1 MKGWLVK
8 GILLLIIIGGVSAY
22 LMYNKSHKDLKSS
35 DADSVMTAA
44 ELVKLY
50 DADEVIA
57 DAKFLDKTIEI
68 QGTIVE
74 ITDSGLLID
83 GDHEM
88 IGVTCEFE
96 NMADIS
102 ELKVN
107 ESVKVRGICTG
118 KLMDVVLS
126 RCILIK

>member
-8 GILLLIIIGGVSAY
+8 GILLLIVIGGVSAY

-35 DADSVMTAA
+35 DADAVMTAA

-50 DADEVIA
+50 DSDEVIA

-83 GDHEM
+83 GEHEM

-96 NMADIS
+96 NMAEIS
-102 ELKVN
+102 DLKVN